1 MYNTYMI
8 TSVKNEIIKEF
19 KKLKEE
25 KDVLCLDNPKLIE
38 EAINNGWEV
47 LNVLKTPN
55 FEKGFIKDEILV
67 SENVLKLFTN
77 TVTSQGV
84 VAFLKYKNKQLKPPN
99 GNFLILDNVQD
110 PGNVGTLIRSA
121 VGAGFCD
128 VYLINCARV
137 CLDKTVRST
146 MGALFKCNVYEV
158 DYSFIDILKQWNKR
172 IYVADMK
179 GESIYNT
186 TFADNLG
193 LVIGNE
199 GHGVSKS
206 LRDVS
211 TDLISLPMK
220 GNLESLNA
228 GVSGSIIMYQIMFGG
243 NNVRS

>member
-1 MYNTYMI
+1 MI
-8 TSVKNEIIKEF
+8 TSVKNEIVKEL
-19 KKLKEE
+19 KKLKDE

-38 EAINNGWEV
+38 EAINNGWEII
-47 LNVLKTPN
+47 NVIKTEN
-55 FEKGFIKDEILV
+55 YTKQFSNNEVLV

-84 VAFLKYKNKQLKPPN
+84 VAFLRFKNKQLKPPN

-121 VGAGFCD
+121 VGAGFND
-128 VYLINCARV
+128 VYLINCARI
-137 CLDKTVRST
+137 CLDKTIRST
-146 MGALFKCNVYEV
+146 MGAIFKCNVYEV
-158 DYSFIDILKQWNKR
+158 DYSFVEILKQWNKR

-186 TFADNLG
+186 TFANGLG

-199 GHGVSKS
+199 GHGVSS
-206 LRDVS
+206 LVREIS

-243 NNVRS
+243 K